1 LLKLIIHSKLVKCIL
16 IGEKQEGKIEDM
28 KLKNQ
33 VDRVSKRLENERLR
47 VTFVVEVSRWVHDTI
62 DESLTF
68 TSIRSH
74 FFLFRNTT

>member
-1 LLKLIIHSKLVKCIL
+1 
-16 IGEKQEGKIEDM
+16 M

-62 DESLTF
+62 NESLTLR
-68 TSIRSH
+68 IRC
-74 FFLFRNTT
+74 F